1 MPHWLTHS
9 KTLKD
14 TATQL
19 LIKYKSGAL
28 VTQWQI
34 SGVTPTP
41 LYGNILQIVLDTFPY
56 GMEWN
61 QKMKDDRICRIV
73 CSIKSAIISSLSLS
87 PRPQGSWGSREP
99 GGTFIQYIWVRP
111 PVQQHICLAFTIA
124 IYGIST
130 VSMKR
135 VGTLKSTVYL
145 NMGNIIVFVLTLTS
159 LSLVHLL
166 LNRTVLSIAKNRRKC
181 THTYV

>member
-1 MPHWLTHS
+1 MADLEDASRPH
-9 KTLKD
+9 
-14 TATQL
+14 
-19 LIKYKSGAL
+19 SGKL
-28 VTQWQI
+28 FGKKMTDFW
-34 SGVTPTP
+34 GNPHPP
-41 LYGNILQIVLDTFPY
+41 LRKKILQIVLDTFPY

-61 QKMKDDRICRIV
+61 QKMKDDHICRIV

-159 LSLVHLL
+159 FSLV
-166 LNRTVLSIAKNRRKC
+166 
-181 THTYV
+181 